1 MLHKYEKQ
9 GHTQKRWRENTPK
22 NEKGKEGEKEGGR
35 MRMRD
40 VRYFKF
46 RVRVRI
52 RVRQIER
59 ERERD
64 RE

>member
-35 MRMRD
+35 MRD

-59 ERERD
+59 EGER
-64 RE
+64 